1 MSLSR
6 RETEGGVV
14 TEQQQKV
21 EEPPLYKVILHNDD
35 YTTMDFVVMVLEIV
49 FHRSTGEA
57 TQIMLDVHQRG
68 AGTAGVYPRDLA
80 ETKVAMV
87 FDLARKNEFPLKCSM
102 ERA

>member
-6 RETEGGVV
+6 RDSEGWVI

-21 EEPPLYKVILHNDD
+21 EEPPLYRVILHNDD
-35 YTTMDFVVMVLEIV
+35 YTTMDFVVMVLETI
-49 FHRSTGEA
+49 FHRTTVEA

-68 AGTAGVYPRDLA
+68 VGTAGIYPRDLA
-80 ETKVAMV
+80 ETKTAMV
-87 FDLARKNEFPLKCSM
+87 FDLARKNDFPLKCSI

>member
-1 MSLSR
+1 MSR
-6 RETEGGVV
+6 RDTEGWVV

-35 YTTMDFVVMVLEIV
+35 YTTMDFVVMVLETV
-49 FHRSTGEA
+49 FHKSTVEA
-57 TQIMLDVHQRG
+57 TQVMLDVHQRG
-68 AGTAGVYPRDLA
+68 AGIAGVYPRDLA

-87 FDLARKNEFPLKCSM
+87 FDLARKNEFPLKCSV